1 MIGEDQCQGAYFQPL
16 EQADFIRLEQA
27 AYLKGFL
34 RPFKGKWTLEVWAS
48 QCHALRDQLIA
59 LAQRR
64 VLQQANGHPFHL
76 LPVELAQ
83 QRTGAGTVFLRW
95 RTPDRSAMGVAL
107 WQEMMA
113 STATPANLLGDL
125 HALEQQRIVL
135 NMQISLL
142 HSLGRQA
149 QECASKMAL
158 AEDTLMRRVRSLPQ
172 R

>member
-1 MIGEDQCQGAYFQPL
+1 MIGEDQRQGAYFQPL
-16 EQADFIRLEQA
+16 EQADFIRLEHA

-34 RPFKGKWTLEVWAS
+34 RPFKGKGTLEVWAS

-64 VLQQANGHPFHL
+64 VLQQAHGHPFHL

>member
-1 MIGEDQCQGAYFQPL
+1 VIGEDQRQGAYFQPL

-34 RPFKGKWTLEVWAS
+34 RPFKCKGTLEVWAN

-64 VLQQANGHPFHL
+64 VLQQAHGHPFHL

-83 QRTGAGTVFLRW
+83 QRTGAGTAFLRW

-149 QECASKMAL
+149 QDCASKMAL
-158 AEDTLMRRVRSLPQ
+158 AEDSLMRRVRSLPQ